1 MSGGEGT
8 NLNSK
13 QRRVKKGR
21 RHFTRYVHNYT
32 WYTISSSF
40 KNQKHPKLFQFSQYQ
55 QQPDLDLKKI
65 PKNPNPDPKIYTN
78 FSPTFRGPKSYLRL
92 K

>member
-40 KNQKHPKLFQFSQYQ
+40 KNQKHPKAIHDLRTK
-55 QQPDLDLKKI
+55 PDLEPT
-65 PKNPNPDPKIYTN
+65 PKPYPN
-78 FSPTFRGPKSYLRL
+78 RL
-92 K
+92 KNFKPISVLLSVAQNHI

>member
-40 KNQKHPKLFQFSQYQ
+40 KNQKHPKVFHDLQTK
-55 QQPDLDLKKI
+55 PDLELT
-65 PKNPNPDPKIYTN
+65 PKPNPK
-78 FSPTFRGPKSYLRL
+78 PTKKF
-92 K
+92 

>member
-40 KNQKHPKLFQFSQYQ
+40 KNQKHLKLFQFSQQ
-55 QQPDLDLKKI
+55 RPDLEKI
-65 PKNPNPDPKIYTN
+65 FEKTYQTLTQRFKPISVLLSVAQNRI
-78 FSPTFRGPKSYLRL
+78 
-92 K
+92 

>member
-32 WYTISSSF
+32 WYTQFQVHSKI
-40 KNQKHPKLFQFSQYQ
+40 KNMKVFIFRSTTRPR
-55 QQPDLDLKKI
+55 I
-65 PKNPNPDPKIYTN
+65 DPKFTKKNLPYMRILQKFY
-78 FSPTFRGPKSYLRL
+78 SVHVLS
-92 K
+92 